1 MEDKQGES
9 MVASYKYLGVS
20 NPGLQ
25 MLGSN
30 ECDVSYNYGTRS
42 CHGDKKISFKKIAIE
57 LMYWITENVQFLR
70 LFAQYHVILHAKMS
84 MPLKALFD
92 HVWIEY

>member
-1 MEDKQGES
+1 
-9 MVASYKYLGVS
+9 
-20 NPGLQ
+20 
-25 MLGSN
+25 
-30 ECDVSYNYGTRS
+30 
-42 CHGDKKISFKKIAIE
+42 
-57 LMYWITENVQFLR
+57 MYWITENVQFLR